1 MSLEREL
8 KNFEEAD
15 AEFDANIITHE
26 INCPECREPNRI
38 TTVKNNPANKGQI
51 TCVAT
56 KCRTVFV
63 YMIMEH
69 YEILTATVNEF
80 KDNQL

>member
-8 KNFEEAD
+8 KNFEEAED
-15 AEFDANIITHE
+15 ATIRHE
-26 INCPECREPNRI
+26 INCPSCEALNTIITAKYDPLNR
-38 TTVKNNPANKGQI
+38 GQI
-51 TCVAT
+51 TCKAT

-80 KDNQL
+80 NDNQL